1 MGARWVSLNWAGLK
15 QEVLLRGSRGAGA
28 CPCLKKVG
36 WEAKVGREGER
47 AGTRGGGGT
56 GAWAASLQVRSE
68 ETGQQ
73 GAA

>member
-15 QEVLLRGSRGAGA
+15 QEALLRGSRGAGA
-28 CPCLKKVG
+28 CLCLRKVG
-36 WEAKVGREGER
+36 WEAKGGREGGR
-47 AGTRGGGGT
+47 AGTRGGT